1 MKRLVQIVLAASAV
15 AFVAGCGCTTESHV
29 VRIKETRTY
38 TPAVKKPSGA
48 PEDFEPVNRY

>member
-1 MKRLVQIVLAASAV
+1 MKRLTQIVLAACAV
-15 AFVAGCGCTTESHV
+15 AFVAGCGCTTESHL

-38 TPAVKKPSGA
+38 TARAKPSDK